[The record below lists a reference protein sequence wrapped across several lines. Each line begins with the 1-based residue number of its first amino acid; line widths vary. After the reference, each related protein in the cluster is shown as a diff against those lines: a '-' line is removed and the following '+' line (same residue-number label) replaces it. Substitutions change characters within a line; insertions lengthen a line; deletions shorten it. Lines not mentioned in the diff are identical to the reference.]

1 MRFPSGNAVSQ
12 CGFVGECVVGSG
24 FLLLRAI
31 CSFAKRNAGLH
42 CSILHWRRFSQ
53 CTGRSI
59 LLGVQSRRNDQTS
72 AFAGESRRCRHSQ
85 GKAASSTAS
94 ETRAAVS
101 CWKATSFIYR
111 DNTTRPQPDQRTPQ
125 LPISDQPNRHPKYPP
140 EIPRAVSFIAG
151 TRGLIG
157 RVPLR
162 GRISPIGPKV
172 GKGESRPR
180 NPVSSVRFPS
190 SSCRLYENRT
200 GRHPAPT
207 GNGYRPRSGW
217 RSDARFSVLCGRCR
231 RRRARGG
238 RPGHGFR

>member
-1 MRFPSGNAVSQ
+1 MRFRNAVSLGNVLLAV
-12 CGFVGECVVGSG
+12 GFC
-24 FLLLRAI
+24 
-31 CSFAKRNAGLH
+31 CFAPYAPSPRGMLVWH

-72 AFAGESRRCRHSQ
+72 AFAGESRRCRHSH

-94 ETRAAVS
+94 EKRAAFS

-125 LPISDQPNRHPKYPP
+125 LPIADQPNRHPKYPP

-231 RRRARGG
+231 RRRARRGT
-238 RPGHGFR
+238 GFDRQRTL